1 MQKKVEFVAKNTE
14 DAMAEAVKKL
24 HISSDKI
31 FVNVLGELPEGL
43 NCEALVD
50 VNLTLEGKKYLEGIL
65 KAMNIGYHIEARSVN
80 GEEQIHYI
88 VDSYE
93 NSLLIGVKGKTL
105 EALQIL
111 VRNLISTYTKD
122 HIITS
127 LDIGGYRSNRTHQ
140 LEILAT
146 KTAKEVAKTK
156 VAVKLQPMNSFERR
170 VIHEKL
176 SDWRDVYTES
186 EGEGEDRAIVIKPK
200 ENNKANKDILF

>member
-1 MQKKVEFVAKNTE
+1 MQKKVEFIAKNSDE
-14 DAMAEAVKKL
+14 AMAEAVKKL

-31 FVNVLGELPEGL
+31 FINILGELPEGL

-50 VNLTLEGKKYLEGIL
+50 INLTLEGKKYLEGIL
-65 KAMNIGYHIEARSVN
+65 KALNIGYQIEARSI
-80 GEEQIHYI
+80 GSEQEIHYI

-105 EALQIL
+105 DALQLL

-122 HIITS
+122 HIVTT
-127 LDIGGYRSNRTHQ
+127 LDIGGYRSNRAHQ

-156 VAVKLQPMNSFERR
+156 VAVKLKPMNSFERR

-176 SDWRDVYTES
+176 SDWRDIYTES
-186 EGEGEDRAIVIKPK
+186 EGEGENRAIVIKPK
-200 ENNKANKDILF
+200 QK

>member
-1 MQKKVEFVAKNTE
+1 MQKKVEFVAKTQE
-14 DAMAEAVKKL
+14 EAMEVAVEKL
-24 HISSDKI
+24 HISADKI

-50 VNLTLEGKKYLEGIL
+50 VNLTLEGKKYLEDIL
-65 KAMNIGYHIEARSVN
+65 KAMNIGYQIEARSIN
-80 GEEQIHYI
+80 NEEQIHYL
-88 VDSYE
+88 VDTYE

-105 EALQIL
+105 EALQTL
-111 VRNLISTYTKD
+111 VRTLISSYTKEKVV
-122 HIITS
+122 TT
-127 LDIGGYRSNRTHQ
+127 LDIGGYKSNRAHQ

-156 VAVKLQPMNSFERR
+156 VAVKLQPMSAFERR

-186 EGEGEDRAIVIKPK
+186 EGEGEDRAITIKPRLK
-200 ENNKANKDILF
+200 EENNNQ

>member
-1 MQKKVEFVAKNTE
+1 MQKKVEFIAQSQE
-14 DAMAEAVKKL
+14 DAISEAVKKL

-31 FVNVLGELPEGL
+31 FINVLGELPEGL

-50 VNLTLEGKKYLEGIL
+50 VNLTIEGKKYLEGIL
-65 KAMNIGYHIEARSVN
+65 NALNIGYQIEARSVN

-88 VDSYE
+88 IDSYE
-93 NSLLIGVKGKTL
+93 NSLLIGVKGRTL

-111 VRNLISTYTKD
+111 LRNLISTYTKD
-122 HIITS
+122 YIVTT
-127 LDIGGYRSNRTHQ
+127 LDIGGYKSNRARQ

-146 KTAKEVAKTK
+146 KTAKEVSKTK

-170 VIHEKL
+170 IIHEKL

-186 EGEGEDRAIVIKPK
+186 EGEGENRAIVIKPK
-200 ENNKANKDILF
+200 NND

>member
-1 MQKKVEFVAKNTE
+1 MQKKVEFIAKTQE
-14 DAMAEAVKKL
+14 DAMQEAIKRL

-31 FVNVLGELPEGL
+31 FINILGELPEGL

-50 VNLTLEGKKYLEGIL
+50 VNLTLEGKKYLENIL
-65 KAMNIGYHIEARSVN
+65 KALNIGYQIEARSVN

-88 VDSYE
+88 IDSYE

-111 VRNLISTYTKD
+111 LRNLISTYTKD
-122 HIITS
+122 RIVTT
-127 LDIGGYRSNRTHQ
+127 LDIGGYKSNRARQ

-146 KTAKEVAKTK
+146 KTAKEVVSTK
-156 VAVKLQPMNSFERR
+156 NPIKLQPMNSFERR
-170 VIHEKL
+170 IIHEKL

-186 EGEGEDRAIVIKPK
+186 EGEGEERAIVVKPR
-200 ENNKANKDILF
+200 

>member
-1 MQKKVEFVAKNTE
+1 MQKKVEFIANNTE
-14 DAMAEAVKKL
+14 EAMAEAVKKL

-31 FVNVLGELPEGL
+31 FINILGELPEGL

-50 VNLTLEGKKYLEGIL
+50 INLTLEGKKYLEGIL
-65 KAMNIGYHIEARSVN
+65 KALNIGYQIEARSI
-80 GEEQIHYI
+80 GSEQEIHYI

-105 EALQIL
+105 DALQLL

-122 HIITS
+122 HIVTT
-127 LDIGGYRSNRTHQ
+127 LDIGGYRSNRAHQ

-156 VAVKLQPMNSFERR
+156 VAVKLKPMNSFERR

-176 SDWRDVYTES
+176 SDWRDIYTES
-186 EGEGEDRAIVIKPK
+186 EGEGENRAIVIKPK
-200 ENNKANKDILF
+200 QK

>member
-1 MQKKVEFVAKNTE
+1 MQKKVEFIAKNTE
-14 DAMAEAVKKL
+14 EAMAEAVKRL

-50 VNLTLEGKKYLEGIL
+50 VNLTLEGKKYLERIL
-65 KAMNIGYHIEARSVN
+65 KALNIGYQIEARSV
-80 GEEQIHYI
+80 GREQQIHYI

-105 EALQIL
+105 EAFQIL
-111 VRNLISTYTKD
+111 LRNLISTYTKD
-122 HIITS
+122 HIITT
-127 LDIGGYRSNRTHQ
+127 LDIGGYRSNRAHQ

-156 VAVKLQPMNSFERR
+156 IAVKLQPMNSFERR

-176 SDWRDVYTES
+176 SDWRDIYTES
-186 EGEGEDRAIVIKPK
+186 EGEGESRAIVIKPK
-200 ENNKANKDILF
+200 NKENN

>member
-1 MQKKVEFVAKNTE
+1 MQKKVEIIAKNTE
-14 DAMAEAVKKL
+14 EAMAEAVKKL

-31 FVNVLGELPEGL
+31 FINVLGELEDGL

-50 VNLTLEGKKYLEGIL
+50 INLTLEGKRYLEGIL
-65 KAMNIGYHIEARSVN
+65 KALNIGYHIEARSVN

-88 VDSYE
+88 IESYE
-93 NSLLIGVKGKTL
+93 NSLLIGIKGRTL

-111 VRNLISTYTKD
+111 LRTLISTYTKD

-127 LDIGGYRSNRTHQ
+127 LDIGGYRSNRSHQ

-146 KTAKEVAKTK
+146 KTAKEVAKTH
-156 VAVKLQPMNSFERR
+156 VAVKLQPMNSYERR

-176 SDWRDVYTES
+176 SEWRDVYTES
-186 EGEGEDRAIVIKPK
+186 EGEGENRAIVVKPK
-200 ENNKANKDILF
+200 NN

>member
-1 MQKKVEFVAKNTE
+1 MQKKIEFIAKNTE
-14 DAMAEAVKKL
+14 EAMAEAVKKL

-31 FVNVLGELPEGL
+31 YVNVLGELPEGL

-65 KAMNIGYHIEARSVN
+65 KALNIGYQIEARSVN

-88 VDSYE
+88 IDSYE

-105 EALQIL
+105 EALQTL
-111 VRNLISTYTKD
+111 LRNLISNYTKD

-127 LDIGGYRSNRTHQ
+127 LDIGGYRRDRARQ
-140 LEILAT
+140 LEIIAT
-146 KTAKEVAKTK
+146 RTAKEVAKTK

-170 VIHEKL
+170 IIHEKL
-176 SDWRDVYTES
+176 SDWRDVFTES
-186 EGEGEDRAIVIKPK
+186 EGEGENRAIVIKPK
-200 ENNKANKDILF
+200 LKK

>member
-1 MQKKVEFVAKNTE
+1 MQKKFEFTAPSAE
-14 DAMAEAVKKL
+14 GAMDAAVQKL
-24 HISSDKI
+24 HIASDKI
-31 FVNVLGELPEGL
+31 YINILGETADGV

-65 KAMNIGYHIEARSVN
+65 KALGIGYQIEARSIN
-80 GEEQIHYI
+80 GEEQIYYM

-111 VRNLISTYTKD
+111 LRNLISSYTKD
-122 HIITS
+122 HVITS
-127 LDIGGYRSNRTHQ
+127 LDIGGYKNNRNRQ

-156 VAVKLQPMNSFERR
+156 VAVKLQPMNSYERR

-176 SDWRDVYTES
+176 SEWRDVYTES
-186 EGEGEDRAIVIKPK
+186 EGQGEERAIVIKPK
-200 ENNKANKDILF
+200 TKD

>member
-1 MQKKVEFVAKNTE
+1 MQKKVEFIAKSTE
-14 DAMAEAVKKL
+14 EAMAEAVKRL

-50 VNLTLEGKKYLEGIL
+50 VNLTLEGKKYLERIL
-65 KAMNIGYHIEARSVN
+65 KALNIGYQIEARSVG
-80 GEEQIHYI
+80 GEQQIHYI

-105 EALQIL
+105 EAFQIL
-111 VRNLISTYTKD
+111 LRNLISTYTKD
-122 HIITS
+122 HIITT
-127 LDIGGYRSNRTHQ
+127 LDIGGYRSNRAHQ

-156 VAVKLQPMNSFERR
+156 IAVKLQPMNSFERR

-176 SDWRDVYTES
+176 SDWRDIYTES
-186 EGEGEDRAIVIKPK
+186 EGEGESRAIVIKPK
-200 ENNKANKDILF
+200 NKENN

>member
-1 MQKKVEFVAKNTE
+1 MQKKVEFIAKNTE
-14 DAMAEAVKKL
+14 EAMAEAVRKL

-50 VNLTLEGKKYLEGIL
+50 VNLTLEGKRYLEGVL
-65 KAMNIGYHIEARSVN
+65 KALNIGYQIEARSIG
-80 GEEQIHYI
+80 GEQQIHYI

-111 VRNLISTYTKD
+111 LRNLISTYTKD
-122 HIITS
+122 HVITT
-127 LDIGGYRSNRTHQ
+127 LDIGGYRSNRAHQ

-146 KTAKEVAKTK
+146 KTAKEVAKSK

-176 SDWRDVYTES
+176 SDWRDIYTES
-186 EGEGEDRAIVIKPK
+186 EGEGEERAIVIKPRQK
-200 ENNKANKDILF
+200 

>member
-14 DAMAEAVKKL
+14 DAMVEAVKKL

-65 KAMNIGYHIEARSVN
+65 KAMNIGYQIEARSVN

-200 ENNKANKDILF
+200 ENK